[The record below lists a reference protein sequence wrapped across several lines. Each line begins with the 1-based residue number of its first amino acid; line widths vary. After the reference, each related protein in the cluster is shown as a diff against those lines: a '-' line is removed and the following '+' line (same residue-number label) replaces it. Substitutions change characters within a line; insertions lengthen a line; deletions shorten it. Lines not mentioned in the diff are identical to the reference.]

1 MSGDVPVGDAS
12 ESTQR
17 TPDDVAPAYQK
28 PRLLRFGDRK
38 SQGSGKTVAR

>member
-1 MSGDVPVGDAS
+1 MSGDVPVGGAS
-12 ESTQR
+12 ESIQR
-17 TPDDVAPAYQK
+17 TPDDVAPTNQK